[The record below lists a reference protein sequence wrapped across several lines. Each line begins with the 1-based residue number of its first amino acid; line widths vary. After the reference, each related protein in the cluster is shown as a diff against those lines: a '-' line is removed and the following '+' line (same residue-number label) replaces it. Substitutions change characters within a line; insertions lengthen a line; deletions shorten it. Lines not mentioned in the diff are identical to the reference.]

1 MTEGARRQCRLAL
14 TRKNTETHDELQL
27 ALFSSNH
34 WSEESR
40 QVKTMNE
47 LLSKLS
53 SYNLFNYL
61 LPGVVFSITVEAWT
75 TYSISRGDLLSDAFV
90 FYFAGLVISRIG
102 SLLVEPALKKLHF
115 VTFVDYPDFVAAAKQ
130 DPQIEILSEVNNTYR
145 TILSA
150 LLLVLIAKIYSAIEP
165 FCLLMTTLRP
175 YMIAVGLVALFLFSY
190 RKQTQYVAKRVNIS
204 K

>member
-1 MTEGARRQCRLAL
+1 MRGQ
-14 TRKNTETHDELQL
+14 
-27 ALFSSNH
+27 
-34 WSEESR
+34 
-40 QVKTMNE
+40 TMNE

-75 TYSISRGDLLSDAFV
+75 PYSISKGDLLSDAFV

-102 SLLVEPALKKLHF
+102 SLLVEPALKKLRF
-115 VTFVDYPDFVAAAKQ
+115 VTFADYTDFVAAAKK
-130 DPQIEILSEVNNTYR
+130 DPQIEILSEANNTYR
-145 TILSA
+145 TILST

-165 FCLLMTTLRP
+165 FYFPMTTLRP
-175 YMIAVGLVALFLFSY
+175 YIIAVGLVALFLFSY
-190 RKQTQYVAKRVNIS
+190 RKQTQYVAKRVTIS